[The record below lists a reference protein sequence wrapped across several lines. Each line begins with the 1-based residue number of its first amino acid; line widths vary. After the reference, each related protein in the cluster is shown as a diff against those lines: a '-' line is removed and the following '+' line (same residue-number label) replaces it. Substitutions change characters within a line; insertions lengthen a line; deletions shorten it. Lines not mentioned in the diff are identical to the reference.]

1 MVAAAE
7 RLFSERGY
15 HGVSMDEIAAASG
28 ISKPMLYEYFGSKE
42 GLLLACVE
50 RARGRLFEEI
60 AAAVRQA
67 DEPERALR
75 AGVEAFLSFADQQR
89 ATWVVLFGEGGR
101 FGETAGAIRAE
112 QSGLIAQLLRE
123 LPGWTAEPDAEQLD
137 AIAHVF
143 VGAAEAVAFWAV
155 DHPEVPLERVADHLM
170 AVLWPVVR
178 ELPKR
183 ASAAAAN
190 QGGEVEL
197 DRLAVAQRRA
207 WRARRA
213 ARGPVGSPKRL
224 NFRSPASSATSA
236 RGTPGARSARLASA
250 TRCAST
256 RRRRCG
262 RRAACRPAR
271 PPSRA
276 RLPAT
281 ADQ

>member
-1 MVAAAE
+1 MREVLHTSPPHDLAGPPPDPPGRSYPRGRTPRAVREAQMVAAAE

-28 ISKPMLYEYFGSKE
+28 ISKPMLYDYFGSKE

-67 DEPERALR
+67 AEPERALR
-75 AGVEAFLSFADQQR
+75 AGVEAFLSFADEQR

-112 QSGLIAQLLRE
+112 QAGLIAQLLRE
-123 LPGWTAEPDAEQLD
+123 LPGWRAEPDAEQLD

-170 AVLWPVVR
+170 TVLWPVVR
-178 ELPKR
+178 ELP
-183 ASAAAAN
+183 A
-190 QGGEVEL
+190 
-197 DRLAVAQRRA
+197 
-207 WRARRA
+207 
-213 ARGPVGSPKRL
+213 
-224 NFRSPASSATSA
+224 
-236 RGTPGARSARLASA
+236 
-250 TRCAST
+250 
-256 RRRRCG
+256 
-262 RRAACRPAR
+262 
-271 PPSRA
+271 
-276 RLPAT
+276 
-281 ADQ
+281 

>member
-1 MVAAAE
+1 MRDVVHTELPPGHDLAGPAPDPPGTVYARGRTPRAVREAQMVAAAE

-60 AAAVRQA
+60 AVAVRQA
-67 DEPERALR
+67 DAPERALR
-75 AGVEAFLSFADQQR
+75 AGIEAFISFADQQR

-112 QSGLIAQLLRE
+112 QSGLITQLLRE
-123 LPGWTAEPDAEQLD
+123 LPGWTGEPDAEELD

-178 ELPKR
+178 ELPRR
-183 ASAAAAN
+183 ASAATAN
-190 QGGEVEL
+190 QGG
-197 DRLAVAQRRA
+197 
-207 WRARRA
+207 
-213 ARGPVGSPKRL
+213 K
-224 NFRSPASSATSA
+224 SS
-236 RGTPGARSARLASA
+236 
-250 TRCAST
+250 ST
-256 RRRRCG
+256 V
-262 RRAACRPAR
+262 
-271 PPSRA
+271 SR
-276 RLPAT
+276 
-281 ADQ
+281 